1 MSDAGF
7 WRRYAAWSL
16 DAALLALPVVI
27 LFWPRSHAIAADV
40 ARGYEMLLEAA
51 GSSFVDALDSGTS
64 PTALATQWLGDP
76 ALRSALDTM
85 QASLFDLLW
94 PPLLAF
100 AALGALYHVVFEASL
115 RQATPGQQAFGLRVV
130 DVTGR
135 RIGALRALSRHVA
148 GALSWLT
155 LNLGHALALV
165 SPQKRALHD
174 MVAGTRMVQV
184 SGGTAL
190 PAWGRT
196 WLAVQVLALLWTTAA
211 WASASAAAMQAAF
224 GSAP

>member
-1 MSDAGF
+1 MIDAGF

-16 DAALLALPVVI
+16 DAALLALPVVL
-27 LFWPRSHAIAADV
+27 LFWSRSQAIANDV
-40 ARGYEMLLEAA
+40 ARGYETLIEAA
-51 GSSFVDALDSGTS
+51 GHDFVDALDSGTS

-76 ALRSALDTM
+76 MLRSALGAI
-85 QASLFDLLW
+85 QGSLFDLLW

-100 AALGALYHVVFEASL
+100 AVLGALYHVVFEASL
-115 RQATPGQQAFGLRVV
+115 RQATPGQQAFRLRVV
-130 DVTGR
+130 DVAGQR
-135 RIGALRALSRHVA
+135 VGALRALSRHVA

-165 SPQKRALHD
+165 SPHKRALHD

-190 PAWGRT
+190 PAWGWA
-196 WLAVQVLALLWTTAA
+196 WLALQVLALLWTTAA